1 VRKILTALSVLLAT
15 GLALSG
21 AARASSVRDVAEI
34 KGMRE
39 HKVFGVGLV
48 VGLRGTGD
56 KGRETQK
63 RIAVLLTRMKFSVQP
78 SDLPSKNVALVF
90 VTARIRSDTPKGT
103 RIDVTVSSMGDA
115 TSLSGGELLPTPLH
129 TDDTRSVYARAQ
141 GTVAAGSGAHQTVGS
156 VAKGA
161 TIEKEIASKALE
173 NYRINEKGEKVFYL
187 DLIMGAEKGN
197 FALSN
202 DIADAINIGLRM
214 PEDAPAARAMGPT
227 RVRVEVPRDW
237 TRKRVAFVR
246 EIMNMPVV
254 VDPPAKVVIN
264 ERSGVVVV
272 TGNVRI
278 SPAEIGVGGQTI
290 NIRAEST
297 FSDLKGALEG
307 LGGTEVLIAVIKEL
321 ARAGALQ
328 AKLVSR

>member
-1 VRKILTALSVLLAT
+1 LSRILTALIALLACAA
-15 GLALSG
+15 ALGPS
-21 AARASSVRDVAEI
+21 AAASSVRDVAEL

-63 RIAVLLTRMKFSVQP
+63 RIAILLTRMKFSVQP

-115 TSLSGGELLPTPLH
+115 TSLAGGELLPTPLH
-129 TDDTRSVYARAQ
+129 TDNTRMVYARAQ
-141 GTVAAGSGAHQTVGS
+141 GTVSVGSGGHQTAGGI
-156 VAKGA
+156 AKGA
-161 TIEKEIASKALE
+161 TIEKEIPSKALDRFRVNDE
-173 NYRINEKGEKVFYL
+173 GEKIYFL
-187 DLIMGAEKGN
+187 DLVISADKGN

-202 DIADAINIGLRM
+202 DIADAINIGLRRA
-214 PEDAPAARAMGPT
+214 EDSPVASAQGPT
-227 RVRVEVPRDW
+227 LVRVEVPDQWRK
-237 TRKRVAFVR
+237 KRVAFVR

-254 VDPPAKVVIN
+254 VDPPARVVIN

-278 SPAEIGVGGQTI
+278 SPAEVGVNGLTVKL
-290 NIRAEST
+290 RAEST
-297 FSDLKGALEG
+297 FSDLERGLSR
-307 LGGTEVLIAVIKEL
+307 LGGTDVLIAVLKEL
-321 ARAGALQ
+321 SRAGALQ
-328 AKLVSR
+328 ARLVSR